1 LYAPVVIDEIS
12 NLIFERHSNLASPI
26 AFPLETPDFVAE
38 LNTTGNVFLKPLLDL
53 HKVFLRAQFY
63 ALQIVVHWSSVVK
76 LLSIPRKSIPHAE
89 HARLLTSA
97 KQSIYYG
104 VFHIYAA

>member
-1 LYAPVVIDEIS
+1 M
-12 NLIFERHSNLASPI
+12 FEWHSNLAGPI

-38 LNTTGNVFLKPLLDL
+38 LNTTGSVFLKPLLDP

-63 ALQIVVHWSSVVK
+63 ALQTVVHWSSVVK

-104 VFHIYAA
+104 VFHIYAAQSLLQCCWQV